1 MIWEDLIGVWLPYL
15 FFMSLQA
22 NKWRGKKGLELLIK
36 V

>member
-22 NKWRGKKGLELLIK
+22 NKWRGEKRIRITN
-36 V
+36 